1 MPFKLRL
8 KKSKQQYNVASK
20 SVYVITVELL
30 DNAQLECT
38 LTSESTGRDSGQGSN
53 KNVRHMFDQG
63 GEIGQRRTMLC
74 VCW

>member
-38 LTSESTGRDSGQGSN
+38 LTSESTGRDCMSN
-53 KNVRHMFDQG
+53 
-63 GEIGQRRTMLC
+63 
-74 VCW
+74 VCQVLNSQLHFKTGLFPSSPSQL